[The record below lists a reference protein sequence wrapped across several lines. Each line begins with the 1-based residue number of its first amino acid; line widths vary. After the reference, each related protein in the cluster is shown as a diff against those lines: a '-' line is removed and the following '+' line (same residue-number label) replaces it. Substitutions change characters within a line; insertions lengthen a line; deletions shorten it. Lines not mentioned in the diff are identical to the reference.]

1 MVQVTH
7 SASYA
12 CLYFM
17 SLVRKKTL
25 SSISKS
31 NQTSTT
37 FIKLIFS
44 AIWYSYRYQQACSRG
59 REVKAMDL
67 KSIGASPPRF
77 ESRRLRFVSKGK
89 HFFTAIYNNYDR
101 QLLSLTV
108 CCTCPLTSSLIVF
121 FNKALCSLYFF
132 ASLFAFFPTKDPKP
146 WIFRVFSS
154 RRESGDC
161 GSVADSLSSL

>member
-1 MVQVTH
+1 
-7 SASYA
+7 
-12 CLYFM
+12 
-17 SLVRKKTL
+17 
-25 SSISKS
+25 
-31 NQTSTT
+31 
-37 FIKLIFS
+37 
-44 AIWYSYRYQQACSRG
+44 
-59 REVKAMDL
+59 MDL

-77 ESRRLRFVSKGK
+77 ESCRLRFVSKGK

-121 FNKALCSLYFF
+121 FNTALCSLYFC
-132 ASLFAFFPTKDPKP
+132 ASLFAFFHPKDPKP

-161 GSVADSLSSL
+161 GSAANSLSSLYIKPTIAQDVSLVFALKIPDLLVLKAMGRVCKL